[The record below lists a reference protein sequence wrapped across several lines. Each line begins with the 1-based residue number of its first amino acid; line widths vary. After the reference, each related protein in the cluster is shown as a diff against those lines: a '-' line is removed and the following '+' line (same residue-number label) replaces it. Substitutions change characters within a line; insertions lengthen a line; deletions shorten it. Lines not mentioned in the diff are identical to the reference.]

1 MTIAIN
7 PELDLI
13 LEREVDVSPEEIWHA
28 WTTPEHLKQW
38 FCPLPWKTVECEIDL
53 KPGGHFR
60 TVMESPEGEQFPNS
74 GCYLEVTP
82 NRVLTWTNAL
92 EAGFRPAKVPEQTPG
107 HECAELMMTAS
118 IVLSPTANGTLYTA
132 YALHPDIA
140 TRQRHEAM
148 GFEQGWS
155 MVLDQLVA
163 EIKRAR
169 G

>member
-1 MTIAIN
+1 MAMAIN
-7 PELDLI
+7 PELDLV
-13 LEREVDVSPEEIWHA
+13 LEREVDVTPEEIWHA

-60 TVMESPEGEQFPNS
+60 TVMQSPEGQQFPNS

-92 EAGFRPAKVPEQTPG
+92 QAGFRPAKVPEQSPG
-107 HECAELMMTAS
+107 HECAEFMMTAS
-118 IVLSPTANGTLYTA
+118 LVLAPTATGTLYTA
-132 YALHPDIA
+132 YALHSDA
-140 TRQRHEAM
+140 ASKQRHEAM
-148 GFEQGWS
+148 DFEQGWS

-163 EIKRAR
+163 AIKRSR
-169 G
+169 